1 MGHLMEKELRKYQSH
16 LTQAG
21 MGVILFAV
29 WRVASINLYFGFGEI
44 PLEMVYEA
52 AAEIGLNEKF
62 FLIFLIALVGGV
74 LLWQLSIRMYIGLSA
89 TAEGKGKTKGW
100 LYLAVT
106 AVVMAAEIQLAWEA
120 FDIDRI
126 LAGEVLEIHAIIS
139 ALISFFMELASAYVL
154 LELLISGVRVKLL
167 RKKMK
172 E

>member
-1 MGHLMEKELRKYQSH
+1 MERLMEKELRKRQSH

-21 MGVILFAV
+21 TGVMLFAA
-29 WRVASINLYFGFGEI
+29 WRVISVNLYLGLGML
-44 PLEMVYEA
+44 PLEMIHEA
-52 AAEIGLNEKF
+52 AAEFGLNEKF
-62 FLIFLIALVGGV
+62 FLIFLIALVACV

-89 TAEGKGKTKGW
+89 AAEGKGKTKGW

-106 AVVMAAEIQLAWEA
+106 AVVMAAELQMAWVA

-126 LAGEVLEIHAIIS
+126 LAGEAMEINVIIS
-139 ALISFFMELASAYVL
+139 TIISFFMELASAYVL
-154 LELLISGVRVKLL
+154 LELLLSGVRVKLL

>member
-1 MGHLMEKELRKYQSH
+1 MERLMEKELRKRQSH

-21 MGVILFAV
+21 TGVMLFAA
-29 WRVASINLYFGFGEI
+29 WRVISINLYLGFGMI
-44 PLEMVYEA
+44 PVEMIREA
-52 AAEIGLNEKF
+52 AAEFGLNEKF
-62 FLIFLIALVGGV
+62 FLVFLIILVASV

-106 AVVMAAEIQLAWEA
+106 AAVMAAEIQLSWGA
-120 FDIDRI
+120 FGIDRI
-126 LAGEVLEIHAIIS
+126 LAGEVLEINAIVSAIIS
-139 ALISFFMELASAYVL
+139 FVMELASAYVL

-172 E
+172 A

>member
-1 MGHLMEKELRKYQSH
+1 MEKELRKRQSH
-16 LTQAG
+16 LMQAAA
-21 MGVILFAV
+21 GVILFAA
-29 WRVASINLYFGFGEI
+29 WRVISVNLYLGFGTI
-44 PLEMVYEA
+44 QLEMIQKA

-62 FLIFLIALVGGV
+62 FLFFLIALVAGV

-89 TAEGKGKTKGW
+89 TAEGKGKPKGW

-106 AVVMAAEIQLAWEA
+106 AVVMAAELQLSWSS
-120 FDIDRI
+120 FGIDRI
-126 LAGEVLEIHAIIS
+126 LAGETVEVNAIVNTI
-139 ALISFFMELASAYVL
+139 ISFFMELASAYVL

>member
-1 MGHLMEKELRKYQSH
+1 MERLMEKELRKRQSH

-21 MGVILFAV
+21 TGVMLFAA
-29 WRVASINLYFGFGEI
+29 WRVISVNLYLGLGML
-44 PLEMVYEA
+44 PLEMIHEA
-52 AAEIGLNEKF
+52 AAEFGLNEKF
-62 FLIFLIALVGGV
+62 FLIFLIALVACV

-106 AVVMAAEIQLAWEA
+106 AVVMAAELQMAWVA

-126 LAGEVLEIHAIIS
+126 LAGEAMEINVIIS
-139 ALISFFMELASAYVL
+139 TIISFFMELASAYVL
-154 LELLISGVRVKLL
+154 LELLLSGVRVKLL